1 VTFPI
6 EAFSTLY
13 FPQVAVGGEYT
24 TVLAIVNTAST
35 QANATLVLTEQSGTP
50 FLVNLTERTGGTVA
64 STFQFTVPAGATRI
78 FTLSAPGAGDPT
90 KSGSAR
96 VESTEGNLSGVAT
109 FKRREGNT
117 LLSAAGVLAS
127 RPVDEATIPV
137 DNSQAEGRFT
147 GFSVFNPANEN
158 INLRVVVIDENGT
171 VLESL
176 NPLELNPLGPHM
188 QVTRFLHEYLQA
200 RSTFR
205 GSMVLVSQGD
215 KRFVPVA
222 LVQELT
228 EQTAI
233 PVVPA
238 KPASVPS
245 F

>member
-1 VTFPI
+1 VSFPI

-13 FPQVAVGGEYT
+13 FPQVAVGGGYT

-35 QANATLVLTEQSGTP
+35 AASATLVLTDQSGNP
-50 FLVNLTERTGGTVA
+50 FLVNTGTSVA

-78 FTLSAPGAGDPT
+78 ITLNAPAAADPT

-96 VESTEGNLSGVAT
+96 VESTEGSLSGVAT
-109 FKRREGNT
+109 FKRRVGST
-117 LLSAAGVLAS
+117 LASAAGVLAS
-127 RPVDEATIPV
+127 RTVDEATIPV

-147 GFSVFNPANEN
+147 GFSVFNPSNESIN
-158 INLRVVVIDENGT
+158 IRVAVVDENGAL
-171 VLESL
+171 LESL
-176 NPLELNPLGPHM
+176 NPVELNPLGPQM

-205 GSMVLVSQGD
+205 GSIVLLSQQS

-222 LVQELT
+222 LVQEMD

-233 PVVPA
+233 PVIPARPGVVPD
-238 KPASVPS
+238 